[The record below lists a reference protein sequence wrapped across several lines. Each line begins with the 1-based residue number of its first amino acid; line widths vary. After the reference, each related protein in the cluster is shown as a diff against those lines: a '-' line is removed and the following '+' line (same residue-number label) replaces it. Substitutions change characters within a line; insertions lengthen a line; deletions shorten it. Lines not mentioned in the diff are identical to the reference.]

1 MDSET
6 LNQLNNIMVDLKRID
21 GVESCLISD
30 NSGNV
35 LVNSTAI
42 DESLFGTMANV
53 ITSSSKRLLI
63 STDQG
68 EIERVLVESGN
79 GKALFI
85 SLEKLH
91 LILLLNASANV
102 GLIMV
107 RAKRAA
113 LKITELTKDIIFE
126 ESVEAEYVAPEI
138 SVNKSEIDNI
148 IESSGLEPHEIEE
161 VVEEIAETEGVLK
174 AFDKVVGSEKLDEIM
189 ESSEFESLDVDEAK
203 DKLSEILENEKEHV
217 IEEPESEIEEITPP
231 VDVEEIKS
239 EIEVIKNHIE
249 ELKTPKEELEL
260 EINIPLI
267 KPPISFPMLPD
278 VVQIPESEEERSSLV
293 LDIYE
298 AIFLAMSIGASKI
311 MGVSPARGIIKRF
324 LPLKDCKILLKDV
337 EVKSNSAIDFDK
349 IRENSEGIPLN
360 QREETL
366 ITDFSKIINI
376 ITENYGKVM
385 GYDAFRGMVRAEF
398 KVINSSYGKTM
409 DELGIRD
416 KMHPELMELFN

>member
-79 GKALFI
+79 GKALFL

-249 ELKTPKEELEL
+249 ELKTPKEELE
-260 EINIPLI
+260 
-267 KPPISFPMLPD
+267 
-278 VVQIPESEEERSSLV
+278 
-293 LDIYE
+293 
-298 AIFLAMSIGASKI
+298 
-311 MGVSPARGIIKRF
+311 
-324 LPLKDCKILLKDV
+324 
-337 EVKSNSAIDFDK
+337 
-349 IRENSEGIPLN
+349 
-360 QREETL
+360 
-366 ITDFSKIINI
+366 
-376 ITENYGKVM
+376 
-385 GYDAFRGMVRAEF
+385 
-398 KVINSSYGKTM
+398 
-409 DELGIRD
+409 
-416 KMHPELMELFN
+416 

>member
-349 IRENSEGIPLN
+349 IRENSEGIP
-360 QREETL
+360 
-366 ITDFSKIINI
+366 
-376 ITENYGKVM
+376 
-385 GYDAFRGMVRAEF
+385 
-398 KVINSSYGKTM
+398 
-409 DELGIRD
+409 
-416 KMHPELMELFN
+416 